1 MVSEDLFRQIS
12 SILEKRTKKIWE
24 CENTNRKL
32 KGEKELEMYQY
43 GFSIADCY
51 YTSADEITLFF
62 VFNYSFLNI
71 VSNKILSAIDKY
83 PNSFGTGNAQDV
95 INALYNLSNMGYTLE
110 DYISYLQDFACCY
123 ILYEEK
129 QKMSPS
135 VLRVDLLRYLKDN
148 ETTQKK
154 DFVGGLLHS
163 LKHFSK
169 DGRNLSVGEDI
180 NDVSNME
187 DILIYIGRAFRDCAQ
202 NKPKDNTVE
211 IPIKDDARMR
221 FAFYYDKD
229 KDTYYLKTAYRV

>member
-1 MVSEDLFRQIS
+1 MISVEKYSQIS
-12 SILEKRTKKIWE
+12 SILETRTKRIWE
-24 CENTNRKL
+24 YENESRKL

-51 YTSADEITLFF
+51 NTSADGITLFF

-110 DYISYLQDFACCY
+110 DYISHLQDFACCY

-129 QKMSPS
+129 QNMSPS

-148 ETTQKK
+148 QTTRKK

-187 DILIYIGRAFRDCAQ
+187 DILFYIGRAFRDCAQ